1 MTIAQLINKTDNC
14 ELVRDQIMAI
24 LATEVASQMSLAND
38 AGEDVELWRVRVYK
52 ERVEP
57 WGQYLAAPETGTVD
71 AAPIVNV
78 SFDASS
84 FLEDES
90 DYIERQVAD
99 AKFNLDVY
107 GYGVAAGTDTGHMP
121 ADLKA
126 ANERDRAARL
136 VRNILMAA
144 EYIEL
149 GLAGTVSKRFV
160 HTVTA
165 LDLTD
170 SERRPVQNVRAIR
183 IVLGVKFTEYSPQ
196 IDLVNCS
203 QILANVHTEIDG
215 EVVFSVLSTFS

>member
-1 MTIAQLINKTDNC
+1 MISALINKTDNW
-14 ELVRDQIMAI
+14 ELVRDQVAAI
-24 LATEVASQMSLAND
+24 LTTEVASQMALAND
-38 AGEDVELWRVRVYK
+38 DGEDTELWRVRVYK

-57 WGQYLAAPETGTVD
+57 WGHYLGSPEVGTID

-78 SFDASS
+78 SFDASA

-90 DYIERQVAD
+90 DYIEAQAAD
-99 AKFNLDVY
+99 ARLNLDVY
-107 GYGVAAGTDTGHMP
+107 GYGVAAGTDTGHVP
-121 ADLKA
+121 ADVKS

-149 GLAGTVSKRFV
+149 GLAGTVSKRFI

-165 LDLTD
+165 LDLKD
-170 SERRPVQNVRAIR
+170 AEQRPVQNVRAIR
-183 IVLGVKFTEYSPQ
+183 VVLGVKFTEYSPQ

-215 EVVFSVLSTFS
+215 EVVFSVLNTFS